1 MDLRLL
7 TPRTTLRFSLLA
19 LGICLVGG
27 VWYFNLAQHVT
38 LDNAKELEANL
49 GLWGPC
55 VFVAVF
61 VVGELLQ
68 IPSVLWIFI
77 ASLIWPWWFALPLSL
92 FAACIAAIVA
102 FLVARYFLGHGF
114 HKKLP
119 SDLKRLNERLI
130 SAPIRTVILIRLV
143 TFLSPI
149 LHWVLAASSVRIGP
163 FTMGTAIGLIP
174 GTIAIVLFGEVFV
187 LWWEQYAPFLV
198 GAIVVGI
205 SVYVY
210 ISKRQAVT
218 ED

>member
-1 MDLRLL
+1 MVVRL
-7 TPRTTLRFSLLA
+7 TLVSLCCMHCCDRRLSRGA
-19 LGICLVGG
+19 LL
-27 VWYFNLAQHVT
+27 
-38 LDNAKELEANL
+38 
-49 GLWGPC
+49 
-55 VFVAVF
+55 
-61 VVGELLQ
+61 
-68 IPSVLWIFI
+68 
-77 ASLIWPWWFALPLSL
+77 
-92 FAACIAAIVA
+92 
-102 FLVARYFLGHGF
+102 LGHGF

-149 LHWVLAASSVRIGP
+149 LHWVLAASSIRIGP